1 MKKVRKYGFISAE
14 NETGIMSET
23 KTTNKASAT
32 QNKSAH
38 ILVIRLSAMGD
49 VAMVVPVLQT
59 LTATYPEL
67 KITMLTRGF
76 FKPMFQD
83 IPNVSVYQAD
93 VNGVH
98 QGVLGLS
105 RLAKELRDEG
115 IDAVADLHNVLRSN
129 VLKSVFFLFG
139 IPVAQINKGRKEKK
153 ALTREKEKVFKP
165 LKSTHQRYADV
176 FSALGF
182 PINLDTY
189 QFPKKKPLSE
199 NIKNIVGQEPKKW
212 LGIAAFA
219 QHNSKAYPPDLMAN
233 VLNQLS
239 RNEKIKVLLFGGGK
253 NEKQQ
258 LDIWEGQFEDTI
270 SVAGKLSFEEELA
283 LISNLD
289 AMVSMDSGNGH
300 LAAIFGIP
308 VISIWGVT
316 HPYSGFRPF
325 KQPESN
331 SLLPN
336 LEKYPNIP
344 TSIYGNKYPEGYENA
359 IREINPEQILG
370 KINEVLF

>member
-1 MKKVRKYGFISAE
+1 MSRMK
-14 NETGIMSET
+14 T
-23 KTTNKASAT
+23 KNRASAT
-32 QNKSAH
+32 ADKSAH

-67 KITMLTRGF
+67 RITMLTRSF

-83 IPNVSVYQAD
+83 IPNVSVYEAD

-129 VLKSVFFLFG
+129 VLKSVFYLFG
-139 IPVAQINKGRKEKK
+139 IPVEQIDKGRKEKK
-153 ALTREKEKVFKP
+153 ALTRVKEKVFRP

-176 FSALGF
+176 FSALGY
-182 PINLDTY
+182 PIDLSTH
-189 QFPKKKPLSE
+189 QFPKKKQLSE
-199 NIKNIVGQEPKKW
+199 NIKKLLGPEPKKW
-212 LGIAAFA
+212 LGIAPFA
-219 QHNSKAYPPDLMAN
+219 QHNSKAYPPDLMAE
-233 VLNQLS
+233 VIKQLS
-239 RNEKIKVLLFGGGK
+239 RNKKIKVLLFGGGK
-253 NEKQQ
+253 NEKEQ
-258 LDIWEGQFEDTI
+258 LEIWEGQFEDTL
-270 SVAGKLSFEEELA
+270 SVAGKLSFEDELS
-283 LISNLD
+283 LISRLD

-316 HPYSGFRPF
+316 HPFAGFRPF
-325 KQPESN
+325 KQPERN
-331 SLLPN
+331 SLLPKH
-336 LEKYPNIP
+336 EKYPNIP
-344 TSIYGNKYPEGYENA
+344 TSIYGDKYPEGYENA
-359 IREINPEQILG
+359 IREIYPEQILG